1 MLLRGPGLGLPHPLL
16 RSLGWELTMPSSTQ
30 KPSCSRTCGRRM
42 MAVVTGGQWTMLS
55 VTSVCDFTSCAG
67 WGLLAWLHLH
77 GGVVGGVLPDF
88 QSDCN
93 LLALSLSTHKMEAVD
108 STRTLEK

>member
-1 MLLRGPGLGLPHPLL
+1 MLLRGPGLGPPHPLP

-42 MAVVTGGQWTMLS
+42 MAVVTGGQWTMLR

-67 WGLLAWLHLH
+67 RGLLAWLDLRR
-77 GGVVGGVLPDF
+77 GGVGGVLLDF
-88 QSDCN
+88 
-93 LLALSLSTHKMEAVD
+93 
-108 STRTLEK
+108 

>member
-1 MLLRGPGLGLPHPLL
+1 MGPPHPLP

-42 MAVVTGGQWTMLS
+42 MAVVTGGQWTMLR

-67 WGLLAWLHLH
+67 RGLLAWLDLR
-77 GGVVGGVLPDF
+77 GGA
-88 QSDCN
+88 
-93 LLALSLSTHKMEAVD
+93 LLASLW
-108 STRTLEK
+108 RCTLLHVLLGCVLATG